1 MFDTFEGLTELEN
14 AMNEFINLIKETSNV
29 TEIKIE
35 ILNEK
40 KSHCEII

>member
-1 MFDTFEGLTELEN
+1 
-14 AMNEFINLIKETSNV
+14 MNEFINLIKETSNV

-40 KSHCEII
+40 KSNCEII

>member
-29 TEIKIE
+29 TEIKIDGFKNCTNLLL
-35 ILNEK
+35 IF
-40 KSHCEII
+40 